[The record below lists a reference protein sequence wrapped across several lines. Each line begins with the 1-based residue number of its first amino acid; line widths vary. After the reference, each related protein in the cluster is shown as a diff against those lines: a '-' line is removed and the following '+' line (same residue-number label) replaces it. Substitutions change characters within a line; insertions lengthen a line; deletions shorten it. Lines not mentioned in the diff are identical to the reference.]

1 MAFKGPK
8 FDRRLGRRLRLRD
21 FQILAT
27 VVEWGSMA
35 QAAKQVGM
43 SQPAISEAIAQL
55 EDALGVRLLDRNAHG
70 AEPTIYADAL
80 LKRGNVILDELSQG
94 LRDIDFLKSRGT
106 GEVRVGANEF
116 SAGFVAAVIEQVGRS
131 HPGIAVR
138 YVDALTGNLEFRAL
152 RDRNVDFMLARVAEP
167 LKDEDLDAEFL
178 FDEPLRVVA
187 SAGSIW
193 ARRRKLALA
202 DLIGERWIL
211 QPPGNPF
218 RVRIDRAFHAQ
229 GLEPPRETV
238 GSFSV
243 HLRNHLVST
252 GQYLTVMPASVQ
264 HFSARAWGLKALPID
279 LGIEMPTCI
288 VTLRNRTLSPA
299 VEVFI
304 QHARAVGRSMS
315 GNRARRD
322 A

>member
-1 MAFKGPK
+1 MAFRHPK

-21 FQILAT
+21 FQILAA

-35 QAAKQVGM
+35 RAARQVGL

-55 EDALGVRLLDRNAHG
+55 EDALGVRLLDRSAHG
-70 AEPTIYADAL
+70 VEPTIYADAL
-80 LKRGNVILDELSQG
+80 LKRGNVILDEVSQG
-94 LRDIDFLKSRGT
+94 LRDIDFLMNRGT
-106 GEVRVGANEF
+106 GEVRIGANEF
-116 SAGFVAAVIEQVGRS
+116 SAGFAAAVIERVGRS

-138 YVDALTGNLEFRAL
+138 HVDALAGNVEFRAL

-167 LKDEDLDAEFL
+167 VKDEDLDTELL
-178 FDEPLRVVA
+178 FDEPLHVVA
-187 SAGSIW
+187 SVGSIW

-202 DLIGERWIL
+202 DLIGQRWIL

-218 RVRIDRAFHAQ
+218 RVRIDKAFRAQ
-229 GLEPPRETV
+229 GLEPPPEAV

-264 HFSARAWGLKALPID
+264 RFNARAWGLKALPVD
-279 LGIEMPTCI
+279 LSIIVPTCI

-299 VEVFI
+299 AEVFI
-304 QHARAVGRSMS
+304 QHARSVARSMPD
-315 GNRARRD
+315 R
-322 A
+322 